1 MPGRRML
8 GRRLRWWVAL
18 GMMRGEMV
26 TRANEAAPPATS
38 EVEPAR
44 DSGVGVEVALGAPSS
59 STAAAGGEL
68 AAEAGAAPAVEL
80 DPQVSVIV
88 PCYDEAESLPALHAE
103 IEAALDGAGL
113 VFEVIYVD
121 DGSRDGTFELLQ
133 GLHEA
138 SDRVEVIRLRRNS
151 GKAAALAAG
160 FEHARGPVL
169 CTLDADLQDDPRE
182 LPPLIHQVQRGQ
194 WDLVVGWKQR
204 RHDPWTK
211 VLPSR
216 VFNWMLR
223 RVTRAPLHDFNCGL
237 KVLARDVARS
247 APMYGDLYR
256 FLPAFAATQG
266 YAVTEVA
273 VHHRPRAHGR
283 SKYGASRFLRG
294 FLDLFTVLLL
304 TRFRFRP
311 LHLFGGLGLMLSLF
325 GFAVM
330 GYLSVLWLQ
339 GEPIG
344 HRPLLLFGV
353 LLFLTGLQGVAI
365 GLIAEMIG
373 YARSSR
379 PEAAVLAQQ
388 AWSHRGQQA
397 GTAVRPAPTTEPLGA
412 RRSGDEPS

>member
-1 MPGRRML
+1 
-8 GRRLRWWVAL
+8 
-18 GMMRGEMV
+18 
-26 TRANEAAPPATS
+26 
-38 EVEPAR
+38 
-44 DSGVGVEVALGAPSS
+44 
-59 STAAAGGEL
+59 
-68 AAEAGAAPAVEL
+68 
-80 DPQVSVIV
+80 
-88 PCYDEAESLPALHAE
+88 
-103 IEAALDGAGL
+103 
-113 VFEVIYVD
+113 
-121 DGSRDGTFELLQ
+121 
-133 GLHEA
+133 
-138 SDRVEVIRLRRNS
+138 
-151 GKAAALAAG
+151 
-160 FEHARGPVL
+160 
-169 CTLDADLQDDPRE
+169 
-182 LPPLIHQVQRGQ
+182 
-194 WDLVVGWKQR
+194 VVGWKQR

-311 LHLFGGLGLMLSLF
+311 LHLFGGTGLLLSVA

-373 YARSSR
+373 YARSTR
-379 PEAAVLAQQ
+379 PEAAVPAQQ
-388 AWSHRGQQA
+388 VWSHRGREAAPAAPAAPAAQTAPTSGSGTPRQA
-397 GTAVRPAPTTEPLGA
+397 GGAP
-412 RRSGDEPS
+412 S